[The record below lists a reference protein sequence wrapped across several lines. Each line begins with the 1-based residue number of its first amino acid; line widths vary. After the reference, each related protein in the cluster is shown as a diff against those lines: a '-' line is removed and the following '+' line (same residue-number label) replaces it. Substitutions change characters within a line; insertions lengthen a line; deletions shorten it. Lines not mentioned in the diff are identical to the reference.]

1 MLRPQIRQIYLNVNP
16 PLLFQRLL
24 LVQMIDWRR
33 RVADEWIPG
42 IPHPKQTIIID
53 EKSCPAFFVPWR
65 RPCVAP
71 NLRHIC
77 LRELS
82 ASCVPIRTSAIA
94 MAMIQP
100 APKKDDDR
108 DDDCKCPIR
117 TPKMSQIRAKSS
129 WICSLKA
136 PKMWCPSFESVFVCV
151 QPSIRHSLALRRE
164 PCCRKLACLMIRTWM
179 LAVAHRSGLRDPLGF
194 SCNVV

>member
-1 MLRPQIRQIYLNVNP
+1 MNVTP
-16 PLLFQRLL
+16 GDHIQKR
-24 LVQMIDWRR
+24 MIL
-33 RVADEWIPG
+33 IN
-42 IPHPKQTIIID
+42 

-71 NLRHIC
+71 KTFLTFV
-77 LRELS
+77 RES
-82 ASCVPIRTSAIA
+82 RVRAASRSAIA

-108 DDDCKCPIR
+108 DDDCKPPLC
-117 TPKMSQIRAKSS
+117 TQKMSQIRAKSS
-129 WICSLKA
+129 WICSSKA
-136 PKMWCPSFESVFVCV
+136 PEMWCPSFESVFVCV

-164 PCCRKLACLMIRTWM
+164 PCCRRLACLMIRTWM
-179 LAVAHRSGLRDPLGF
+179 LAVVHRSGLRDPLGF

>member
-1 MLRPQIRQIYLNVNP
+1 MKEEAGGWMWHRVTTSKNGWYASTRNHALPSSCLDAVRV
-16 PLLFQRLL
+16 LLQ
-24 LVQMIDWRR
+24 
-33 RVADEWIPG
+33 
-42 IPHPKQTIIID
+42 
-53 EKSCPAFFVPWR
+53 
-65 RPCVAP
+65 
-71 NLRHIC
+71 NLPHIC
-77 LRELS
+77 LRESS

-108 DDDCKCPIR
+108 DDDCKPPPC
-117 TPKMSQIRAKSS
+117 TQKMSQIRAKSS

-136 PKMWCPSFESVFVCV
+136 PKMWCPSFESVFVFV